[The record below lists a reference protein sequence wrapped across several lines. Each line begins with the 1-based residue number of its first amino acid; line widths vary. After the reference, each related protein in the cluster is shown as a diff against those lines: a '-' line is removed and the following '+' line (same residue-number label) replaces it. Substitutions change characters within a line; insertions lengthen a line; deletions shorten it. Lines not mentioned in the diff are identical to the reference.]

1 MSAHNIQ
8 LFSGSVSIPDDLRV
22 VSLTVEDGLVE
33 LGANGAF
40 ANVGYV
46 MNNPGGSN
54 AAVYYDKTVDQLRVV
69 HTDFGGKE
77 GPNTVTIKNEDI
89 TMNVSG
95 NVHADFF
102 RGDGGLLSNLVSDL
116 QSVTAVEANS
126 DQMIILSNATAL
138 WANVGN
144 VLVEGNVTAGE
155 FHGDGGW
162 LTNVQTT
169 FEETIINGNTT
180 SNIVE
185 FNNAVA
191 FVTTGAAGIQNTAPV
206 GDLSIGANVV
216 FDDDA
221 TDILKVQGNINCEV
235 ITIGQWVLGGGGSQG
250 LQQITD
256 TGNTTTITTE
266 FNNTSTAFKTV
277 ARAGIGTSTPS
288 SDAMLHVD
296 GHVRLGG
303 PADTPNN
310 EEIKVRAAGALN
322 IIANHSNT
330 DNTTSNLVMKA
341 GEINAASI
349 TLAGAVT
356 DDTRQR
362 IVFKT
367 RETEALTIDQF
378 GNANFVSNVVV
389 GTGAK
394 FIGDGSGLTGL
405 VSDLQSVSDG
415 GATTNQTIRFT
426 NATEGANIS
435 SNLYVGS
442 NLHLDDV
449 TLAAASVT
457 LQGVTTNGAT
467 TTDAITITDT
477 TQATTTSTGA
487 LKVSGGIAAA
497 KDIRAAN
504 VVVNRVGVGLT
515 AGANPAVAHAV
526 EVVGNVKATNVI
538 ANNLTLN
545 NVSLTTLYSLDQV
558 VNVNNTTSNIV
569 VISNTTPST
578 SLSTG
583 CLQLSGGLG
592 VNGNVY
598 AQEFVNTN
606 AGGWRLTHTHSTRP
620 TVNGATVGGELTGG
634 NGDVET
640 GFLRLSGGGSTAGT
654 GAPKSYIDI
663 CGASASTDFA
673 NNITFG
679 IKGSEKVRLT
689 DVGLGVGTTNPLST
703 LQVGDG
709 DTTPTTGDASGSISV
724 SGTGATKSNGGKPGL
739 YHRALVGL
747 GLWSDAH
754 MSFEVNGFNG
764 NQTEA
769 MRISTGGNVGVGTS
783 SPGQK
788 LSIYTGSTS
797 TSALSFDRYPTDNYR
812 TDIYQNSYGPDF
824 RVGYGAYTPES
835 ILYLKRLSDGSKEVE
850 INGNVGIGT
859 TNPMNK
865 LDVRSGNYATFGKA
879 TTNSAG
885 WSGIRLGTPY
895 TTNHDAYCS
904 VIESYNNHA
913 SDYNSTLR
921 FKTSNGDN
929 AAATERM
936 RITSA
941 GSVGIG
947 TNDPHAQLHIGPKD
961 YNHIYLASA
970 NNSYGWK
977 LDTVDEGGGYVPFR
991 IIRRT
996 GGNDSTALSIRNQD
1010 GRVGIGVASALA
1022 PLDVGTSAS
1031 GTVDVDDN
1039 MDGYYWSWNSSAG
1052 QTLNNSYTGAT
1063 VAVNADGGSV
1073 VAHVFFAGY
1082 SIQFLS
1088 DRRIKKDIREIDDES
1103 ALEKFRLLKPSKY
1116 KYIEPLLSGRTD
1128 KEVYGFIAQEVAEV
1142 LPEGVS
1148 TGSSGKDGTNQG
1160 HIPNIMSMCS
1170 IESQNI
1176 SSDAYE
1182 NLGTEQKGE
1191 YIETGNTYTR
1201 YVVTITKTIDPSTF
1215 KVNDDGSIA
1224 SYKFTEQTKTTGEF
1238 DKNSDGK
1245 YHPLVFYSK
1254 DLKTRCTDVVRVID
1268 DSSFVVDNKLFD
1280 LNDNL
1285 LLYGQKP
1292 DDFYRL
1298 NKDSIFTLASAALQE
1313 VDRQQQADKA
1323 RIAELE
1329 TQLASVLAR
1338 LDALEN
1344 PTEQ

>member
-40 ANVGYV
+40 ANVGYI

-54 AAVYYDKTVDQLRVV
+54 AAVYYDKISDQLRVV

-77 GPNTVTIKNEDI
+77 DPNTVTIKNEDI
-89 TMNVSG
+89 TLNVAG
-95 NVHADFF
+95 NVEASFY

-144 VLVEGNVTAGE
+144 VLVEGNVTSATGG

-169 FEETIINGNTT
+169 FEETIVNGNTT

-185 FNNAVA
+185 FHNALSL
-191 FVTTGAAGIQNTAPV
+191 VTTGNVGIQNVAPL

-221 TDILKVQGNINCEV
+221 TDILKVQGNINAHR
-235 ITIGQWVLGGGGSQG
+235 ITIGTWTLGGGGSQG

-310 EEIKVRAAGALN
+310 EEMKVRVAGALN

-415 GATTNQTIRFT
+415 GATTNQTIKFT
-426 NATEGANIS
+426 NATEGANIT

-477 TQATTTSTGA
+477 TEATTTSTGA

-515 AGANPAVAHAV
+515 AGANPDPAHLV
-526 EVVGNVKATNVI
+526 EVDGNVKATNVI
-538 ANNLTLN
+538 CESLTLDS
-545 NVSLTTLYSLDQV
+545 VALQTLYSLDQV

-569 VISNTTPST
+569 IISNTTPST
-578 SLSTG
+578 SMSTG

-640 GFLRLSGGGSTAGT
+640 GFLRLSGGGSTTGT
-654 GAPKSYIDI
+654 GASKSYIDI

-689 DVGLGVGTTNPLST
+689 DVGLGLGTANPDSTLHVIGDAKATGNVHVGTAGQIVVSNASQATSSTTGAVQIAGGLGVAGDVVAANFIGDGSSLTGMTLPQWTDSNSNIYYEANVAIGTSSVTSGARLEVAGNVVATNLTLSGAGAMTIPVGTTAQRPST
-703 LQVGDG
+703 AATGMLRYNTTNACLEVKKPSAWFSFAMTTPVTYGGTEYFTG
-709 DTTPTTGDASGSISV
+709 DTFTINGSQAEHEIVIGAGATVRFQLYGGAGGRGKWNNNNTLGGKGGYVSVDITFSNNITLYAYVGQGHDTISRTGCAGAGGGSTDIRTTQASSGGSVTNSTFISNFYSGMSSALAVAGGGGGSHGGAQSTGSNYPGSGGPTTTQTHQSYGGTANSGASTSSGGVQHPTQGAVGFTVNGVFGGAGTTANSISRTDWAPGSLSALGFLF
-724 SGTGATKSNGGKPGL
+724 SGYGWPNGGGGSSW
-739 YHRALVGL
+739 AVG
-747 GLWSDAH
+747 GGGGGYYGGASNWP
-754 MSFEVNGFNG
+754 NG
-764 NQTEA
+764 
-769 MRISTGGNVGVGTS
+769 GGGSNRTAS
-783 SPGQK
+783 S
-788 LSIYTGSTS
+788 
-797 TSALSFDRYPTDNYR
+797 
-812 TDIYQNSYGPDF
+812 
-824 RVGYGAYTPES
+824 
-835 ILYLKRLSDGSKEVE
+835 
-850 INGNVGIGT
+850 
-859 TNPMNK
+859 
-865 LDVRSGNYATFGKA
+865 SGNYTI
-879 TTNSAG
+879 TTNSNTVHSTQANG
-885 WSGIRLGTPY
+885 QL
-895 TTNHDAYCS
+895 
-904 VIESYNNHA
+904 VI
-913 SDYNSTLR
+913 
-921 FKTSNGDN
+921 
-929 AAATERM
+929 
-936 RITSA
+936 
-941 GSVGIG
+941 
-947 TNDPHAQLHIGPKD
+947 
-961 YNHIYLASA
+961 
-970 NNSYGWK
+970 
-977 LDTVDEGGGYVPFR
+977 TV
-991 IIRRT
+991 
-996 GGNDSTALSIRNQD
+996 L
-1010 GRVGIGVASALA
+1010 
-1022 PLDVGTSAS
+1022 
-1031 GTVDVDDN
+1031 
-1039 MDGYYWSWNSSAG
+1039 
-1052 QTLNNSYTGAT
+1052 
-1063 VAVNADGGSV
+1063 
-1073 VAHVFFAGY
+1073 
-1082 SIQFLS
+1082 
-1088 DRRIKKDIREIDDES
+1088 
-1103 ALEKFRLLKPSKY
+1103 
-1116 KYIEPLLSGRTD
+1116 
-1128 KEVYGFIAQEVAEV
+1128 
-1142 LPEGVS
+1142 
-1148 TGSSGKDGTNQG
+1148 
-1160 HIPNIMSMCS
+1160 
-1170 IESQNI
+1170 
-1176 SSDAYE
+1176 
-1182 NLGTEQKGE
+1182 
-1191 YIETGNTYTR
+1191 
-1201 YVVTITKTIDPSTF
+1201 
-1215 KVNDDGSIA
+1215 
-1224 SYKFTEQTKTTGEF
+1224 
-1238 DKNSDGK
+1238 
-1245 YHPLVFYSK
+1245 
-1254 DLKTRCTDVVRVID
+1254 
-1268 DSSFVVDNKLFD
+1268 
-1280 LNDNL
+1280 
-1285 LLYGQKP
+1285 
-1292 DDFYRL
+1292 
-1298 NKDSIFTLASAALQE
+1298 
-1313 VDRQQQADKA
+1313 
-1323 RIAELE
+1323 
-1329 TQLASVLAR
+1329 
-1338 LDALEN
+1338 
-1344 PTEQ
+1344 

>member
-8 LFSGSVSIPDDLRV
+8 LFSGAVSIPDDLRV

-54 AAVYYDKTVDQLRVV
+54 AAVYYDKISDQLRVV

-169 FEETIINGNTT
+169 FEETIVNGNAT

-185 FNNAVA
+185 FNNALA
-191 FVTTGAAGIQNTAPV
+191 FVTTGNVGIQNVAPL

-256 TGNTTTITTE
+256 TGPDTDVTVEFDNTT
-266 FNNTSTAFKTV
+266 TAFKTV
-277 ARAGIGTSTPS
+277 AKAGIGTSTPS

-303 PADTPNN
+303 PADTPDN
-310 EEIKVRAAGALN
+310 ENMFVRAAGALN

-367 RETEALTIDQF
+367 RETEALAIDEF

-405 VSDLQSVSDG
+405 VSDFQSVSEG
-415 GATTNQTIRFT
+415 GDNTDRTIYFT
-426 NATEGANIS
+426 NATEGANIT

-449 TLAAASVT
+449 TLSAASVN
-457 LQGVTTNGAT
+457 LQGVTTNGPS
-467 TTDAITITDT
+467 TTDAITITNT

-504 VVVNRVGVGLT
+504 VVVSRVGVGLT
-515 AGANPAVAHAV
+515 AGANPDPAHLV
-526 EVVGNVKATNVI
+526 EVDGNVKATNVI
-538 ANNLTLN
+538 CESLTLDS
-545 NVSLTTLYSLDQV
+545 VALQTLYSLDQV

-569 VISNTTPST
+569 IISNTTPST
-578 SLSTG
+578 SMSTG

-620 TVNGATVGGELTGG
+620 TVNGASVGGELTGG

-689 DVGLGVGTTNPLST
+689 DVGLGVGTVSPGYLLDVHGAANVGT
-703 LQVGDG
+703 L
-709 DTTPTTGDASGSISV
+709 TTTGR
-724 SGTGATKSNGGKPGL
+724 L
-739 YHRALVGL
+739 GL
-747 GLWSDAH
+747 GTATPLTPLHISSTNEITSSPAG
-754 MSFEVNGFNG
+754 SAVS
-764 NQTEA
+764 Q
-769 MRISTGGNVGVGTS
+769 MRYGSTNSTVLFGVSSTAGHISAYDTSNFSTQRNLCLNADGGNVGINTTSPDATFHSFSVTDSGMGNILHTQRADNSSYYSFFKQRAIDFGTDPIFHFKATEYNEDAVANGPYLRVEGRQGTS
-783 SPGQK
+783 F
-788 LSIYTGSTS
+788 L
-797 TSALSFDRYPTDNYR
+797 
-812 TDIYQNSYGPDF
+812 
-824 RVGYGAYTPES
+824 
-835 ILYLKRLSDGSKEVE
+835 E
-850 INGNVGIGT
+850 IEQNGNVGIGT
-859 TNPMNK
+859 SNPGASLEVK
-865 LDVRSGNYATFGKA
+865 LPSNDSSKPILSLIRDGTMSATSGATFRAIEIKTQQLGYSPLTHA
-879 TTNSAG
+879 SINLINYNTIGTGQYGLSQSTRQDTGLGFSVIQNGSAVENALVIRDNGNVGASNSG
-885 WSGIRLGTPY
+885 PHNLGRLRFISGSFGVGAS
-895 TTNHDAYCS
+895 TTNHVTSIPLVGGGGGGTVVLYIS
-904 VIESYNNHA
+904 VNWNDGTRTGSAVIHFRMMHNGTW
-913 SDYNSTLR
+913 SDSSTSKNVISDLNM
-921 FKTSNGDN
+921 TSQNAMPTFADDGNGYLK
-929 AAATERM
+929 
-936 RITSA
+936 ITS
-941 GSVGIG
+941 
-947 TNDPHAQLHIGPKD
+947 
-961 YNHIYLASA
+961 
-970 NNSYGWK
+970 SYG
-977 LDTVDEGGGYVPFR
+977 
-991 IIRRT
+991 
-996 GGNDSTALSIRNQD
+996 GNWQYA
-1010 GRVGIGVASALA
+1010 
-1022 PLDVGTSAS
+1022 
-1031 GTVDVDDN
+1031 
-1039 MDGYYWSWNSSAG
+1039 
-1052 QTLNNSYTGAT
+1052 
-1063 VAVNADGGSV
+1063 
-1073 VAHVFFAGY
+1073 AHY
-1082 SIQFLS
+1082 
-1088 DRRIKKDIREIDDES
+1088 
-1103 ALEKFRLLKPSKY
+1103 
-1116 KYIEPLLSGRTD
+1116 
-1128 KEVYGFIAQEVAEV
+1128 
-1142 LPEGVS
+1142 
-1148 TGSSGKDGTNQG
+1148 
-1160 HIPNIMSMCS
+1160 
-1170 IESQNI
+1170 
-1176 SSDAYE
+1176 
-1182 NLGTEQKGE
+1182 
-1191 YIETGNTYTR
+1191 
-1201 YVVTITKTIDPSTF
+1201 DP
-1215 KVNDDGSIA
+1215 
-1224 SYKFTEQTKTTGEF
+1224 
-1238 DKNSDGK
+1238 
-1245 YHPLVFYSK
+1245 
-1254 DLKTRCTDVVRVID
+1254 
-1268 DSSFVVDNKLFD
+1268 
-1280 LNDNL
+1280 
-1285 LLYGQKP
+1285 
-1292 DDFYRL
+1292 
-1298 NKDSIFTLASAALQE
+1298 
-1313 VDRQQQADKA
+1313 
-1323 RIAELE
+1323 
-1329 TQLASVLAR
+1329 
-1338 LDALEN
+1338 
-1344 PTEQ
+1344 

>member
-8 LFSGSVSIPDDLRV
+8 LFSGAVEIPDDLRV
-22 VSLTVEDGLVE
+22 VSLTVEDGLME

-54 AAVYYDKTVDQLRVV
+54 AAVYYDKISDQLRVV

-169 FEETIINGNTT
+169 FEETIVNGNTT

-185 FNNAVA
+185 FHNALSL
-191 FVTTGAAGIQNTAPV
+191 VTTGNVGIQNVAPL

-235 ITIGQWVLGGGGSQG
+235 ITIGQWVLGGGGAQG

-256 TGNTTTITTE
+256 TGNTTTLTPQ
-266 FNNTSTAFKTV
+266 FNNVSTAFVTTSK
-277 ARAGIGTSTPS
+277 AGIGIAAPS

-303 PADTPNN
+303 VADTPDN
-310 EEIKVRAAGALN
+310 ENMFVRAAGALN

-356 DDTRQR
+356 DDDRQR

-367 RETEALTIDQF
+367 RETEALTIDEF

-405 VSDLQSVSDG
+405 VSDLQSVSVG
-415 GATTNQTIRFT
+415 GATTNQTIKFT

-477 TQATTTSTGA
+477 TEATTTSTGA

-497 KDIRAAN
+497 MDIRAAN

-515 AGANPAVAHAV
+515 AGANPDPAHLV
-526 EVVGNVKATNVI
+526 EVDGNVKATNVI
-538 ANNLTLN
+538 CESLTLDS
-545 NVSLTTLYSLDQV
+545 VALQTLYSLDQV

-689 DVGLGVGTTNPLST
+689 DVGLGVGTVSPSAKL
-703 LQVGDG
+703 D
-709 DTTPTTGDASGSISV
+709 V
-724 SGTGATKSNGGKPGL
+724 SGTGRFTNNGGSLQLTGNDHTYLEYYPDGL
-739 YHRALVGL
+739 
-747 GLWSDAH
+747 
-754 MSFEVNGFNG
+754 
-764 NQTEA
+764 
-769 MRISTGGNVGVGTS
+769 
-783 SPGQK
+783 
-788 LSIYTGSTS
+788 
-797 TSALSFDRYPTDNYR
+797 SAGRKAW
-812 TDIYQNSYGPDF
+812 
-824 RVGYGAYTPES
+824 VGYGASTDDNFTIYNEA
-835 ILYLKRLSDGSKEVE
+835 GSGHVVLGS
-850 INGNVGIGT
+850 GNVGIGT
-859 TNPMNK
+859 TNPGNPLHVFGLRGTSQPAYGVHLFGRSHVATSNVYAGIEIHQTGGAEIDFGDGSSDYKGRIAYRNDSNK
-865 LDVRSGNYATFGKA
+865 MEFYTNANRRMVINSSGN
-879 TTNSAG
+879 
-885 WSGIRLGTPY
+885 
-895 TTNHDAYCS
+895 
-904 VIESYNNHA
+904 
-913 SDYNSTLR
+913 
-921 FKTSNGDN
+921 
-929 AAATERM
+929 
-936 RITSA
+936 
-941 GSVGIG
+941 VGIG
-947 TNDPHAQLHIGPKD
+947 TTNPLRKFQIGMNLGHLGGYIDTYIQSGVVSGMVLGVKQQGGTDMNALHI
-961 YNHIYLASA
+961 S
-970 NNSYGWK
+970 
-977 LDTVDEGGGYVPFR
+977 
-991 IIRRT
+991 
-996 GGNDSTALSIRNQD
+996 DSGL
-1010 GRVGIGVASALA
+1010 VGIGTTNPGAPLEITSNQNADTWSKVNSIFNVLHDNNNGGYYGMSFAVSATHGDGVIQTYNVASGNAQYDLRLQPSGGNVGIRHVSPSY
-1022 PLDVGTSAS
+1022 PLHVAGSAGNMPAMKYFNSGSTNIAS
-1031 GTVDVDDN
+1031 GANDAITI
-1039 MDGYYWSWNSSAG
+1039 YAAG
-1052 QTLNNSYTGAT
+1052 NIYASGL
-1063 VAVNADGGSV
+1063 VAA
-1073 VAHVFFAGY
+1073 
-1082 SIQFLS
+1082 S
-1088 DRRIKKDIREIDDES
+1088 DERIKKEIIDADDAEC
-1103 ALEKFRLLKPSKY
+1103 LDTLRLLKPKKY
-1116 KYIEPLLSGRTD
+1116 RYRDELNRGKD
-1128 KEVYGFIAQEVAEV
+1128 FVWGFIAQEVRET
-1142 LPEGVS
+1142 LPYATRLS
-1148 TGSSGKDGTNQG
+1148 RQA
-1160 HIPNIMSMCS
+1160 IPNIYELADVSSSNVITFSNFDTSNLEANATTIQVQTAADME
-1170 IESQNI
+1170 ESVTIAEIMDEHTIRVEEDLSNWTG
-1176 SSDAYE
+1176 SVD
-1182 NLGTEQKGE
+1182 
-1191 YIETGNTYTR
+1191 ETGN
-1201 YVVTITKTIDPSTF
+1201 VVAG
-1215 KVNDDGSIA
+1215 N
-1224 SYKFTEQTKTTGEF
+1224 Q
-1238 DKNSDGK
+1238 
-1245 YHPLVFYSK
+1245 L
-1254 DLKTRCTDVVRVID
+1254 
-1268 DSSFVVDNKLFD
+1268 FV
-1280 LNDNL
+1280 
-1285 LLYGQKP
+1285 YGQKI
-1292 DDFYRL
+1292 DDFVL
-1298 NKDSIFTLASAALQE
+1298 IKKDAIWTVTTAALQE
-1313 VDRQQQADKA
+1313 VDRQQQADKL

-1344 PTEQ
+1344 A

>member
-8 LFSGSVSIPDDLRV
+8 LFSGSVEIPDDLRV
-22 VSLTVEDGLVE
+22 VSLTVEDGVVE
-33 LGANGAF
+33 LGANGAY

-54 AAVYYDKTVDQLRVV
+54 AAVYYDKTVDHLRVV

-77 GPNTVTIKNEDI
+77 DPNTITISNEDI
-89 TMNVSG
+89 TLNVAG
-95 NVHADFF
+95 NTHSRFYY
-102 RGDGGLLSNLVSDL
+102 GDGGLLSNLVSDL

-144 VLVEGNVTAGE
+144 VLVEGNVTAGQ
-155 FHGDGGW
+155 FHGNGGW

-169 FEETIINGNTT
+169 FEETIVNGNTT

-256 TGNTTTITTE
+256 TGPDTDVTVEFDNTT
-266 FNNTSTAFKTV
+266 TAFKTV
-277 ARAGIGTSTPS
+277 AKAGIGIATPS

-303 PADTPNN
+303 VADTPDN
-310 EEIKVRAAGALN
+310 ENMFVRAAGALN

-378 GNANFVSNVVV
+378 GNANFASNVVV
-389 GTGAK
+389 ATGAK

-405 VSDLQSVSDG
+405 VSDFQSVSEG
-415 GATTNQTIRFT
+415 GDNTDRTIYFT
-426 NATEGANIS
+426 NATEGANIE

-449 TLAAASVT
+449 TLRAASVN
-457 LQGVTTNGAT
+457 LQGVTTNGAST
-467 TTDAITITDT
+467 ADAITITNT

-497 KDIRAAN
+497 MDIRAAN

-515 AGANPAVAHAV
+515 AGANPDPAHLV
-526 EVVGNVKATNVI
+526 EVDGNVKATNVI
-538 ANNLTLN
+538 CESLTLDS
-545 NVSLTTLYSLDQV
+545 VALQTLYSLDQV

-689 DVGLGVGTTNPLST
+689 DVGLGIGTTSPSAQL
-703 LQVGDG
+703 D
-709 DTTPTTGDASGSISV
+709 V
-724 SGTGATKSNGGKPGL
+724 SGVSRFTNNGGSLQLTGNDHTYLEYYPDGL
-739 YHRALVGL
+739 SAGRKAWVGYGGSTDDNFTIYNAAGSGHVVLGSGNVGVGL
-747 GLWSDAH
+747 GYPATPLTPLHIS
-754 MSFEVNGFNG
+754 STNEVGHSPAG
-764 NQTEA
+764 SAVSQ
-769 MRISTGGNVGVGTS
+769 MRYGSTNSTVLFGVSSTAGHISAYDTSNFSTQRNLCLNADGGNVGVGTTLPVTYLHLCAKNS
-783 SPGQK
+783 TPLATEGDLIGDHNLTEYLRFTSFGDSGDINNVSVGFK
-788 LSIYTGSTS
+788 LGADDNSDVNPDGRLDICANQGADVNNEYGLTPNKTIATFIGS
-797 TSALSFDRYPTDNYR
+797 
-812 TDIYQNSYGPDF
+812 
-824 RVGYGAYTPES
+824 
-835 ILYLKRLSDGSKEVE
+835 
-850 INGNVGIGT
+850 GNVGVGT
-859 TNPMNK
+859 HNPSSRFVSYGGALWDGSDHTSK
-865 LDVRSGNYATFGKA
+865 VCATLQVGRGGGSGAPTQDVGTGAILEFRHHGDYRYATMESVSEA
-879 TTNSAG
+879 NY
-885 WSGIRLGTPY
+885 SGDIGL
-895 TTNHDAYCS
+895 
-904 VIESYNNHA
+904 
-913 SDYNSTLR
+913 L
-921 FKTSNGDN
+921 FKTVDETTGPV
-929 AAATERM
+929 ERM
-936 RITSA
+936 RISA
-941 GSVGIG
+941 HGDVGIG
-947 TNDPHAQLHIGPKD
+947 TNNPRCRLDVQGGGTRCSYPFGVGGTGTYATYTHTAVGGIANNAGSWTKDFVVGTYERGGWIRVYSGATKSGSAANGAVQNPKTAEFVYSIYGSTLYSNRVSGSTNISLSSSGYQTIRVTSSGGGS
-961 YNHIYLASA
+961 YNH
-970 NNSYGWK
+970 GWI
-977 LDTVDEGGGYVPFR
+977 EIWQQG
-991 IIRRT
+991 
-996 GGNDSTALSIRNQD
+996 
-1010 GRVGIGVASALA
+1010 GVA
-1022 PLDVGTSAS
+1022 
-1031 GTVDVDDN
+1031 
-1039 MDGYYWSWNSSAG
+1039 
-1052 QTLNNSYTGAT
+1052 
-1063 VAVNADGGSV
+1063 
-1073 VAHVFFAGY
+1073 
-1082 SIQFLS
+1082 
-1088 DRRIKKDIREIDDES
+1088 
-1103 ALEKFRLLKPSKY
+1103 
-1116 KYIEPLLSGRTD
+1116 
-1128 KEVYGFIAQEVAEV
+1128 
-1142 LPEGVS
+1142 
-1148 TGSSGKDGTNQG
+1148 
-1160 HIPNIMSMCS
+1160 
-1170 IESQNI
+1170 
-1176 SSDAYE
+1176 
-1182 NLGTEQKGE
+1182 
-1191 YIETGNTYTR
+1191 
-1201 YVVTITKTIDPSTF
+1201 
-1215 KVNDDGSIA
+1215 
-1224 SYKFTEQTKTTGEF
+1224 
-1238 DKNSDGK
+1238 
-1245 YHPLVFYSK
+1245 
-1254 DLKTRCTDVVRVID
+1254 
-1268 DSSFVVDNKLFD
+1268 
-1280 LNDNL
+1280 
-1285 LLYGQKP
+1285 
-1292 DDFYRL
+1292 
-1298 NKDSIFTLASAALQE
+1298 IF
-1313 VDRQQQADKA
+1313 
-1323 RIAELE
+1323 
-1329 TQLASVLAR
+1329 
-1338 LDALEN
+1338 
-1344 PTEQ
+1344 

>member
-405 VSDLQSVSDG
+405 VSDLQSVSVG

-426 NATEGANIS
+426 NATEGANIT

-515 AGANPAVAHAV
+515 AGANPAVAHVV

-689 DVGLGVGTTNPLST
+689 DVGLGIGTATPSTPLHVHTNDSSHAQLTLRNDDATARTGIHIKNAAGENFNIQHVGGVGQGSNAAIIENFSTTNGGIDFYNK
-703 LQVGDG
+703 GDG
-709 DTTPTTGDASGSISV
+709 KYTFRTTDSNSLRFSIL
-724 SGTGATKSNGGKPGL
+724 N
-739 YHRALVGL
+739 
-747 GLWSDAH
+747 
-754 MSFEVNGFNG
+754 N
-764 NQTEA
+764 
-769 MRISTGGNVGVGTS
+769 GNVGVGDITPSSKLHVDGDVRMKTLSTNAIGEITPVYARGTGNNNTANRIVRIGDTTHVNGTGRGLTLTIINASTHAHVSSTNYDTYGSQADSNNLATALEGMTDSQIGVLTS
-783 SPGQK
+783 HDAFEDNMTGTLVTACFK
-788 LSIYTGSTS
+788 LGLTRLAGANDDLNRHPYCAIFYGLGDTTGGGNH
-797 TSALSFDRYPTDNYR
+797 AIEVMKAD
-812 TDIYQNSYGPDF
+812 
-824 RVGYGAYTPES
+824 RVGSA
-835 ILYLKRLSDGSKEVE
+835 
-850 INGNVGIGT
+850 
-859 TNPMNK
+859 
-865 LDVRSGNYATFGKA
+865 YATLSTFLVDDSFMGQTVTNA
-879 TTNSAG
+879 LYSGTADNTTPAVFVNKS
-885 WSGIRLGTPY
+885 
-895 TTNHDAYCS
+895 
-904 VIESYNNHA
+904 
-913 SDYNSTLR
+913 
-921 FKTSNGDN
+921 K
-929 AAATERM
+929 
-936 RITSA
+936 
-941 GSVGIG
+941 SVGIG
-947 TNDPHAQLHIGPKD
+947 TVWPGVRLH
-961 YNHIYLASA
+961 
-970 NNSYGWK
+970 
-977 LDTVDEGGGYVPFR
+977 VE
-991 IIRRT
+991 
-996 GGNDSTALSIRNQD
+996 
-1010 GRVGIGVASALA
+1010 
-1022 PLDVGTSAS
+1022 
-1031 GTVDVDDN
+1031 
-1039 MDGYYWSWNSSAG
+1039 
-1052 QTLNNSYTGAT
+1052 
-1063 VAVNADGGSV
+1063 
-1073 VAHVFFAGY
+1073 
-1082 SIQFLS
+1082 
-1088 DRRIKKDIREIDDES
+1088 
-1103 ALEKFRLLKPSKY
+1103 
-1116 KYIEPLLSGRTD
+1116 
-1128 KEVYGFIAQEVAEV
+1128 
-1142 LPEGVS
+1142 
-1148 TGSSGKDGTNQG
+1148 DGT
-1160 HIPNIMSMCS
+1160 P
-1170 IESQNI
+1170 SQ
-1176 SSDAYE
+1176 S
-1182 NLGTEQKGE
+1182 
-1191 YIETGNTYTR
+1191 
-1201 YVVTITKTIDPSTF
+1201 
-1215 KVNDDGSIA
+1215 
-1224 SYKFTEQTKTTGEF
+1224 
-1238 DKNSDGK
+1238 
-1245 YHPLVFYSK
+1245 
-1254 DLKTRCTDVVRVID
+1254 
-1268 DSSFVVDNKLFD
+1268 
-1280 LNDNL
+1280 NDNL
-1285 LLYGQKP
+1285 NGLFVANNGSSASFFNIQSATNNGRVFAVTNTGVGKFDGGVSGTAADYAEMFEWIDGNPGEEDRRGLVVEIVGGDKIQVATSTTPESNIIGVVSAEPCVLAGESTFHWTSKWLK
-1292 DDFYRL
+1292 DDFGSYQMEEYEAWKYPKGNGEPTVVPVEGTEPGDIPEDAVKVTAKRRIFNPDYDDTIEYVPRSQRKEWSPIGVVGRL
-1298 NKDSIFTLASAALQE
+1298 RVKKGQPVRSSWVKLKDVSEMIEEWFI
-1313 VDRQQQADKA
+1313 R
-1323 RIAELE
+1323 
-1329 TQLASVLAR
+1329 
-1338 LDALEN
+1338 
-1344 PTEQ
+1344 

>member
-8 LFSGSVSIPDDLRV
+8 LFSGAVEIPDDLRV
-22 VSLTVEDGLVE
+22 TSLTVEDSLME
-33 LGANGAF
+33 LGANGGY

-46 MNNPGGSN
+46 MNLNDPTGPN
-54 AAVYYDKTVDQLRVV
+54 AAVYYDKTVDQLRIV
-69 HTDFGGKE
+69 HTDVAGKE
-77 GPNTVTIKNEDI
+77 DPNTVTISNEDI
-89 TMNVSG
+89 TLNVAG
-95 NVHADFF
+95 NTHSRFYY
-102 RGDGGLLSNLVSDL
+102 GDGGLLSNLVSDL

-144 VLVEGNVTAGE
+144 VLVAGNVTSGTG

-169 FEETIINGNTT
+169 FEETIVNGNTT

-185 FNNAVA
+185 FHNALSL
-191 FVTTGAAGIQNTAPV
+191 VTTGAVGIANTQPL

-221 TDILKVQGNINCEV
+221 SDILKIQGNVNV
-235 ITIGQWVLGGGGSQG
+235 QRITIGQWILGGGGSQG

-266 FNNTSTAFKTV
+266 FNNTSTAFVTTSK
-277 ARAGIGTSTPS
+277 AGIGIATPS

-303 PADTPNN
+303 AADTPDN
-310 EEIKVRAAGALN
+310 ENMFVRAAGALN

-356 DDTRQR
+356 DDDRQK

-405 VSDLQSVSDG
+405 VSDLQSVSVG
-415 GATTNQTIRFT
+415 GATTNQTIKFT

-497 KDIRAAN
+497 MDIRAAN

-640 GFLRLSGGGSTAGT
+640 GFLRLSGGGSTTARGHRSPT
-654 GAPKSYIDI
+654 SI
-663 CGASASTDFA
+663 SAARARRRISP
-673 NNITFG
+673 IT
-679 IKGSEKVRLT
+679 SR
-689 DVGLGVGTTNPLST
+689 
-703 LQVGDG
+703 
-709 DTTPTTGDASGSISV
+709 SGS
-724 SGTGATKSNGGKPGL
+724 K
-739 YHRALVGL
+739 
-747 GLWSDAH
+747 
-754 MSFEVNGFNG
+754 
-764 NQTEA
+764 
-769 MRISTGGNVGVGTS
+769 GV
-783 SPGQK
+783 
-788 LSIYTGSTS
+788 
-797 TSALSFDRYPTDNYR
+797 
-812 TDIYQNSYGPDF
+812 
-824 RVGYGAYTPES
+824 
-835 ILYLKRLSDGSKEVE
+835 KR
-850 INGNVGIGT
+850 
-859 TNPMNK
+859 
-865 LDVRSGNYATFGKA
+865 FG
-879 TTNSAG
+879 
-885 WSGIRLGTPY
+885 
-895 TTNHDAYCS
+895 
-904 VIESYNNHA
+904 
-913 SDYNSTLR
+913 
-921 FKTSNGDN
+921 
-929 AAATERM
+929 
-936 RITSA
+936 
-941 GSVGIG
+941 
-947 TNDPHAQLHIGPKD
+947 
-961 YNHIYLASA
+961 
-970 NNSYGWK
+970 
-977 LDTVDEGGGYVPFR
+977 
-991 IIRRT
+991 
-996 GGNDSTALSIRNQD
+996 
-1010 GRVGIGVASALA
+1010 
-1022 PLDVGTSAS
+1022 
-1031 GTVDVDDN
+1031 
-1039 MDGYYWSWNSSAG
+1039 
-1052 QTLNNSYTGAT
+1052 
-1063 VAVNADGGSV
+1063 
-1073 VAHVFFAGY
+1073 
-1082 SIQFLS
+1082 
-1088 DRRIKKDIREIDDES
+1088 
-1103 ALEKFRLLKPSKY
+1103 
-1116 KYIEPLLSGRTD
+1116 
-1128 KEVYGFIAQEVAEV
+1128 
-1142 LPEGVS
+1142 
-1148 TGSSGKDGTNQG
+1148 
-1160 HIPNIMSMCS
+1160 
-1170 IESQNI
+1170 
-1176 SSDAYE
+1176 
-1182 NLGTEQKGE
+1182 
-1191 YIETGNTYTR
+1191 
-1201 YVVTITKTIDPSTF
+1201 
-1215 KVNDDGSIA
+1215 
-1224 SYKFTEQTKTTGEF
+1224 
-1238 DKNSDGK
+1238 
-1245 YHPLVFYSK
+1245 
-1254 DLKTRCTDVVRVID
+1254 
-1268 DSSFVVDNKLFD
+1268 
-1280 LNDNL
+1280 
-1285 LLYGQKP
+1285 
-1292 DDFYRL
+1292 
-1298 NKDSIFTLASAALQE
+1298 
-1313 VDRQQQADKA
+1313 
-1323 RIAELE
+1323 
-1329 TQLASVLAR
+1329 
-1338 LDALEN
+1338 
-1344 PTEQ
+1344 

>member
-8 LFSGSVSIPDDLRV
+8 LFSGAVEIPDDLRV

-54 AAVYYDKTVDQLRVV
+54 AAVYYDKISDQLRVV

-95 NVHADFF
+95 NVEALFY

-169 FEETIINGNTT
+169 FEETIVNGNAT

-185 FNNAVA
+185 FNNALA
-191 FVTTGAAGIQNTAPV
+191 FVTTGNVGIQNVAPL

-256 TGNTTTITTE
+256 TGHDTDVTVEFDNTT
-266 FNNTSTAFKTV
+266 TAFKTV
-277 ARAGIGTSTPS
+277 AKAAIGTSTPS

-303 PADTPNN
+303 PADTPDN
-310 EEIKVRAAGALN
+310 ENMFVRAAGALN

-356 DDTRQR
+356 DDDRQR

-367 RETEALTIDQF
+367 REVEALTIDRF

-405 VSDLQSVSDG
+405 VSDLQSVSVG
-415 GATTNQTIRFT
+415 GATTNQTIKFT
-426 NATEGANIS
+426 NATEGANIT

-497 KDIRAAN
+497 MDIRAAN

-515 AGANPAVAHAV
+515 AGANPDPAHLV
-526 EVVGNVKATNVI
+526 EVDGNVKATNVI
-538 ANNLTLN
+538 CESLTLDS
-545 NVSLTTLYSLDQV
+545 VALQTLYSLDQV

-569 VISNTTPST
+569 IISNTTPST

-640 GFLRLSGGGSTAGT
+640 GFLRLSGGGSTTGT

-689 DVGLGVGTTNPLST
+689 DVGLGLGTVSPGYLLDVHGAANVGTLT
-703 LQVGDG
+703 
-709 DTTPTTGDASGSISV
+709 TTGR
-724 SGTGATKSNGGKPGL
+724 L
-739 YHRALVGL
+739 GL
-747 GLWSDAH
+747 GTATPLTPLHISSTNEITSSPAG
-754 MSFEVNGFNG
+754 SAVS
-764 NQTEA
+764 Q
-769 MRISTGGNVGVGTS
+769 MRYGSTNSTVLFGVSSTAGHISAYDTSNFSTHRNLCLNADGGNVGLGTTSPIGKLQVDIPNASAATATWDSTKVVFGDIANGNSQGLGFGVTTNSHASMISLAPGVAWRGLSYYSAWHKWYINNVEKMTLDASGNVGIGTGTPTHKLNVKATS
-783 SPGQK
+783 GDAEVHIQAQGNDGGDAIIYFNGSATNQRKCAILSSNVSPASWCKQDLHFCHNTSGNYDDVTIADSKMVITNPGNVGIGTNNPGAPLEVK
-788 LSIYTGSTS
+788 LPS
-797 TSALSFDRYPTDNYR
+797 N
-812 TDIYQNSYGPDF
+812 
-824 RVGYGAYTPES
+824 
-835 ILYLKRLSDGSKEVE
+835 DGSLPILSLIRDGVMSNTSGDTFRAIEIKTQQTVYSPVTHASINLINYNTIGSGQFGLSQPTRQDTGLGFSVIQNGSAVE
-850 INGNVGIGT
+850 NALVIRDNGNVGIGT
-859 TNPMNK
+859 TSPN
-865 LDVRSGNYATFGKA
+865 VS
-879 TTNSAG
+879 
-885 WSGIRLGTPY
+885 
-895 TTNHDAYCS
+895 
-904 VIESYNNHA
+904 
-913 SDYNSTLR
+913 
-921 FKTSNGDN
+921 
-929 AAATERM
+929 
-936 RITSA
+936 
-941 GSVGIG
+941 
-947 TNDPHAQLHIGPKD
+947 LH
-961 YNHIYLASA
+961 
-970 NNSYGWK
+970 
-977 LDTVDEGGGYVPFR
+977 VQ
-991 IIRRT
+991 
-996 GGNDSTALSIRNQD
+996 DSTPSQVNNGLD
-1010 GRVGIGVASALA
+1010 GLFVA
-1022 PLDVGTSAS
+1022 
-1031 GTVDVDDN
+1031 
-1039 MDGYYWSWNSSAG
+1039 NS
-1052 QTLNNSYTGAT
+1052 
-1063 VAVNADGGSV
+1063 
-1073 VAHVFFAGY
+1073 
-1082 SIQFLS
+1082 
-1088 DRRIKKDIREIDDES
+1088 
-1103 ALEKFRLLKPSKY
+1103 
-1116 KYIEPLLSGRTD
+1116 
-1128 KEVYGFIAQEVAEV
+1128 
-1142 LPEGVS
+1142 
-1148 TGSSGKDGTNQG
+1148 GSSGSFFNIQSATGNGRVFAVTNTGVGKFDGGVSGSAADYAEMFEWIDGNPDDEDRRGLVVELVGGDKIQVATSTTSESNIIGVVSAEPCVLAGESTFHWTSKWLKDDFGSYQ
-1160 HIPNIMSMCS
+1160 M
-1170 IESQNI
+1170 E
-1176 SSDAYE
+1176 DYE
-1182 NLGTEQKGE
+1182 AWQYSKGSGEPTVVPVEGTEPGDVPEDAVKVTAKRRIFNPDYDDTIEYVPRSQRKEWSPVGVVGRLRVKKGQPARSSWVKLKDVSE
-1191 YIETGNTYTR
+1191 MIEEWFIR
-1201 YVVTITKTIDPSTF
+1201 
-1215 KVNDDGSIA
+1215 
-1224 SYKFTEQTKTTGEF
+1224 
-1238 DKNSDGK
+1238 
-1245 YHPLVFYSK
+1245 
-1254 DLKTRCTDVVRVID
+1254 
-1268 DSSFVVDNKLFD
+1268 
-1280 LNDNL
+1280 
-1285 LLYGQKP
+1285 
-1292 DDFYRL
+1292 
-1298 NKDSIFTLASAALQE
+1298 
-1313 VDRQQQADKA
+1313 
-1323 RIAELE
+1323 
-1329 TQLASVLAR
+1329 
-1338 LDALEN
+1338 
-1344 PTEQ
+1344 